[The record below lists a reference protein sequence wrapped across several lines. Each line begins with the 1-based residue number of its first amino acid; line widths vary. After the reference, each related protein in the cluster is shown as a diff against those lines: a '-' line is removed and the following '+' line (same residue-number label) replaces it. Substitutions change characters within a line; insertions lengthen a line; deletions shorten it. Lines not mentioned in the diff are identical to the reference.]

1 MGKNFENRCKIM
13 SISITAGHII
23 AKVKNTPLEEL
34 SEFFLEAKG
43 DALYLRK
50 DLIARLN
57 ERILEE
63 TGKEL
68 TKLEIHL
75 LDKFYQTS
83 TVNIPLLQVLDI
95 LRNDISELPIG
106 MQNLANYCVNDK
118 YEWKFLSFD
127 ELKKFS
133 KIQKSLTGNEA
144 VKPELTPM
152 NKICKNCSENLDEE
166 LTREK
171 ELKSDS

>member
-1 MGKNFENRCKIM
+1 MLHTNYTISPKMHLPKSWVKLLKIGEKIM

-23 AKVKNTPLEEL
+23 ARVKNTPLEEL

-43 DALYLRK
+43 DALYIRK

-57 ERILEE
+57 ERILEA

-68 TKLEIHL
+68 TRVEIHL

-83 TVNIPLLQVLDI
+83 TINIPLLQVLDI
-95 LRNDISELPIG
+95 LRNDISELPVEI
-106 MQNLANYCVNDK
+106 QNLANYCVNDK

-133 KIQKSLTGNEA
+133 KYFCLVTHLTGA
-144 VKPELTPM
+144 QGP
-152 NKICKNCSENLDEE
+152 
-166 LTREK
+166 
-171 ELKSDS
+171 